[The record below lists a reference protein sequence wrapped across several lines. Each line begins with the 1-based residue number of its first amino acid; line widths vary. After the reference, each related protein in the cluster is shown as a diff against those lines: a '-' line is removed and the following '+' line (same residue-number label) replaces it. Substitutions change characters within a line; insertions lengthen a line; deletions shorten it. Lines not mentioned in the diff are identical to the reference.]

1 MPYKK
6 LKGPVKAGTSYTGS
20 GKGGVTYKG
29 SGKGGVA
36 YKGSGKAQKKTKSGF
51 KRKVLKGAKLGARVA
66 VKRYGKHL
74 KGGGFKKFMKGVGHV
89 LSSAAKDVVQVLPSV
104 LPVIAAL

>member
-6 LKGPVKAGTSYTGS
+6 LKGPVKAGTYYSGSGKGGVAYRGS
-20 GKGGVTYKG
+20 GKGGVT
-29 SGKGGVA
+29 

-51 KRKVLKGAKLGARVA
+51 KRKVKKAVKLGTRVA
-66 VKRYGKHL
+66 VKRYGRHL
-74 KGGGFKKFMKGVGHV
+74 QGGGFKKFLKGVGHV
-89 LSSAAKDVVQVLPSV
+89 LGSAAKEAVQILPSV